1 MENERFLKSGNPEK
15 IIEELKIESG
25 RELDADISDSSED
38 MMLNRENLI
47 KKQSIDQILFR
58 KCKNN
63 QIVHF

>member
-1 MENERFLKSGNPEK
+1 MENERFLKSGNPGK

>member
-1 MENERFLKSGNPEK
+1 MENERFLKSGNP
-15 IIEELKIESG
+15 EELKIESG

-47 KKQSIDQILFR
+47 KKQSIDRNLFR

>member
-1 MENERFLKSGNPEK
+1 MENERFLKSGNP
-15 IIEELKIESG
+15 EELKIESG

-63 QIVHF
+63 

>member
-1 MENERFLKSGNPEK
+1 MENERFLKSGNPGI

-47 KKQSIDQILFR
+47 KK
-58 KCKNN
+58 
-63 QIVHF
+63 